1 MKNYEGILLLNDLL
15 FRNPLIGN
23 TGFFF
28 KARLGTTQ
36 FNVGYLSI
44 LHPSRSTMSPKD
56 FFFTKQS
63 VRSQKD
69 SL

>member
-44 LHPSRSTMSPKD
+44 LHPSRSMSPKD
-56 FFFTKQS
+56 FFFTKHS